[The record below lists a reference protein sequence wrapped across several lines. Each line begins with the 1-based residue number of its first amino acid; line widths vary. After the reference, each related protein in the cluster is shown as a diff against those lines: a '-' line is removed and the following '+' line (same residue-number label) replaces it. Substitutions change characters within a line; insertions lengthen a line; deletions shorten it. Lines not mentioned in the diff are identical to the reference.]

1 MDRPTC
7 GNLDKI
13 HRSIRASTG
22 FKQVKSAKTICTV
35 EEIDLKGVC
44 LQIVFTAKEDFFC
57 QPVPFPVYQCLLALR
72 PFAVA
77 RKSAGLGCFRH
88 LMRHFEE
95 MVCDMSE
102 A

>member
-44 LQIVFTAKEDFFC
+44 LQIVFTAKEDFFASLFRF
-57 QPVPFPVYQCLLALR
+57 QFINACLHSDLSPLPGSLQALDA
-72 PFAVA
+72 FAI
-77 RKSAGLGCFRH
+77 
-88 LMRHFEE
+88 
-95 MVCDMSE
+95 
-102 A
+102 